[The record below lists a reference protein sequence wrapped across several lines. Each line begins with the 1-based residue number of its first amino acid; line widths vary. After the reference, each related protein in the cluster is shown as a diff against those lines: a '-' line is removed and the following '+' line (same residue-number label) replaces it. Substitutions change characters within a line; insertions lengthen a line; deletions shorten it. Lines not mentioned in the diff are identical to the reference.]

1 MQDPLVGVEYLEL
14 FGVIQTNCFEIIIV
28 FSVGSEDDRVRLERR
43 NDTLANLFVKI
54 EQLFG

>member
-1 MQDPLVGVEYLEL
+1 VQDPLVGVEYLEL